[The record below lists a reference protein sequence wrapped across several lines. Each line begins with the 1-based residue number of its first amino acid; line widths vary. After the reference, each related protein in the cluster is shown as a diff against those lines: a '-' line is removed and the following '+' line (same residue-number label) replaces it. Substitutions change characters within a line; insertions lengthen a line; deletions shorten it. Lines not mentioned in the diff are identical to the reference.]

1 MNEIIKQHD
10 AIITEVF
17 ESQQDFNAHEIECAK
32 YKPVFDDLLEKLR
45 MRVKHADSVRGK
57 FGSFCPYLQ
66 YIRIDFVS
74 PKDWAN
80 NISDNSNFIDF
91 EFNLKDKSFEI
102 IRYGHIWMTD
112 HDMKKTFCA
121 MWSMKDVHKA
131 IGKKWMR
138 KSKYS
143 DNDKVVKKISTFID
157 DMFDTLNR
165 TTTGYPYHQMAINI
179 AD

>member
-1 MNEIIKQHD
+1 MNEIIKHHD
-10 AIITEVF
+10 TIITEVF

-32 YKPVFDDLLEKLR
+32 YKPVFDELLTKLR

-66 YIRIDFVS
+66 YIRIDFVN
-74 PKDWAN
+74 PKDWEN
-80 NISDNSNFIDF
+80 NISDNSNYIDF

-102 IRYGHIWMTD
+102 IRYGHIWMTE
-112 HDMKKTFCA
+112 HDMTKTHC
-121 MWSMKDVHKA
+121 A